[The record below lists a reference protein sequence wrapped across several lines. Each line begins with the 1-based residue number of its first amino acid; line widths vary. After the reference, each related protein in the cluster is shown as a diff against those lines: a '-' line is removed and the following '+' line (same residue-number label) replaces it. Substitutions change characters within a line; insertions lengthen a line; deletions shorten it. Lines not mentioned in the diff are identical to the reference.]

1 MLKDTLSEVL
11 ELQTRYTD
19 RDTAPMQRR
28 GELVRNSIP
37 SLLRDWGVRPVAD
50 GGWIPFDAAVHGKD
64 GIGRKSQVPWVRIH
78 SVELSPSST
87 TGWYLVYLFAGD
99 GGAAYLTLMHA
110 STKADHD
117 SLIPRSHGEL
127 AEHVKWGEQ
136 VIGGWIEDT
145 PRLVRSIVLHAPRS
159 KVAEAYETSTL
170 CAFRYPAHDIPREHE
185 LLVDLRAMVL
195 ALARIYEHVP
205 R

>member
-1 MLKDTLSEVL
+1 MLKNRLTEVL

-19 RDTAPMQRR
+19 RDTAPMRRR

-37 SLLRDWGVRPVAD
+37 SLLRDWGVWPVPD
-50 GGWIPFDAAVHGKD
+50 GGWVPFDVAVHGKD

-78 SVELSPSST
+78 SVQLSPSST

-99 GGAAYLTLMHA
+99 GGAVYLTLMHA
-110 STKADHD
+110 STTADHD
-117 SLIPRSHGEL
+117 SLIPRSYGEL
-127 AEHVKWGEQ
+127 TEHVKWGERI
-136 VIGGWIEDT
+136 VGGWIEDT

-159 KVAEAYETSTL
+159 KVAEAYQASTL
-170 CAFRYPAHDIPREHE
+170 CAFRYPVHDIPPEHE
-185 LLVDLRAMVL
+185 LLADLRAMVV